1 MDYKKLGFSKPE
13 TLGFTLFFGLVAWGC
28 VDMRSSAPEADVVC
42 KEFSDDV
49 DAYLPND
56 LSGAID
62 FIDEARNGYG
72 SRRINLYQV
81 YGSASG
87 DTIQADVG
95 LHYSFS
101 AYDLDPSL
109 SKVMRHLKLG
119 RPSVK
124 ACSRTINFGRAT
136 IGVSDL
142 PKPTSDF

>member
-1 MDYKKLGFSKPE
+1 VDYKTLGFNKPE
-13 TLGFTLFFGLVAWGC
+13 ALGFTLFFGLVAWGF
-28 VDMRSSAPEADVVC
+28 VDMRSSASDADVVC
-42 KEFSDDV
+42 KKFSEAV

-62 FIDEARNGYG
+62 FIDDARNGYG
-72 SRRINLYQV
+72 SRSISLRQV
-81 YGSASG
+81 YGSAAG

-95 LHYSFS
+95 LSYSFS
-101 AYDLDPSL
+101 AYDLEPSL

-124 ACSRTINFGRAT
+124 SCSRNISFGRAT
-136 IGVSDL
+136 IAISDL